1 MSSSAAPKGVLLKS
15 DSIAS
20 KFSEEVKNTL
30 ASRSRKPKLVGILS
44 TASAPSRSY
53 AEFTRKQCEALGI
66 EFQLKETGAAL
77 GQDAPDGE
85 GAEDAIIE
93 ANGDSSVDGIMVR
106 LLIMH
111 LRHWLTYI
119 CAGILSDLWCS
130 AGGSWY
136 I

>member
-1 MSSSAAPKGVLLKS
+1 MLQVVASGSRLFIAVMSSSAAPKGVLLKS

-111 LRHWLTYI
+111 
-119 CAGILSDLWCS
+119 
-130 AGGSWY
+130 
-136 I
+136 

>member
-1 MSSSAAPKGVLLKS
+1 MASSTAPKGVLLKS

-20 KFSEEVKNTL
+20 KFSEEVKGTL

-77 GQDAPDGE
+77 DNESPDGE
-85 GAEDAIIE
+85 GVEDAIIE

-106 LLIMH
+106 
-111 LRHWLTYI
+111 
-119 CAGILSDLWCS
+119 AS
-130 AGGSWY
+130 AYGLNLC
-136 I
+136 